1 MKIEKIIHSGEQIS
15 KSQMVELCGG
25 AGAMDNVNKAVI
37 TCSCG
42 GSGDNTNKGLWCSCE
57 GSIQEPPKPQPSPK
71 PSPSDPGNPKPNPG
85 VGTTIL
91 G

>member
-42 GSGDNTNKGLWCSCE
+42 GSGDNTNKGLGALARDRFKSHL
-57 GSIQEPPKPQPSPK
+57 SLNRLLSQVHQILVILNPIQAWARLS
-71 PSPSDPGNPKPNPG
+71 
-85 VGTTIL
+85 
-91 G
+91 